1 MRRTTS
7 HCMAL
12 YLPQASQQLQGSLL
26 FVSNCFRFLTGCATD
41 PAPPQPPQH
50 HFELPSSQTFDSIA
64 VRRQRTGS
72 TRHLTKRLT
81 TSRQSS
87 TQRTFG
93 VWRTNFQCRFD
104 SFSTFTFFLH
114 FGSNFHFLIFFHCST
129 TQRSQRGNLSKSCEC
144 FPRCSPL
151 LEVEMLH
158 SGETM
163 MFVEK
168 EEIVFDGDVM
178 VWDDDGH

>member
-12 YLPQASQQLQGSLL
+12 YLPQASQQLQGILE

-50 HFELPSSQTFDSIA
+50 HFELPSSQTFGSIA

-104 SFSTFTFFLH
+104 SFPL
-114 FGSNFHFLIFFHCST
+114 FHFLSSLWIKLSLSNFPSLQHNTAKST
-129 TQRSQRGNLSKSCEC
+129 RQPLQKLRMFSK
-144 FPRCSPL
+144 
-151 LEVEMLH
+151 
-158 SGETM
+158 
-163 MFVEK
+163 MFSAPGG
-168 EEIVFDGDVM
+168 GDAAFR
-178 VWDDDGH
+178 